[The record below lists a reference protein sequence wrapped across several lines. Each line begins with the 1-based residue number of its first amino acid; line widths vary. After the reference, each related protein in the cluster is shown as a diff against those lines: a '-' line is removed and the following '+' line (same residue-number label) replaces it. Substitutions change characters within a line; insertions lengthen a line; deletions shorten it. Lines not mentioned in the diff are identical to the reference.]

1 MLFLP
6 PARGEGGLKG
16 RKGAIFTE
24 CKHTPFGVNS
34 ISVYNIMLFLTRNF
48 GIKKGAMQSFCFAR
62 YHPYRFL

>member
-34 ISVYNIMLFLTRNF
+34 ISILFNTFFQLT
-48 GIKKGAMQSFCFAR
+48 
-62 YHPYRFL
+62 L